1 MHSFGSATPTVARS
15 VPQRAAN
22 PATVPW
28 TPAMSDTL
36 RSFRHFSGPAALIAV
51 LALCATT
58 AEAGPHHAR
67 LSKDLESRIA
77 AARGEPATVIVSGT
91 NEQVRSLA
99 TRYGAVV
106 KKSIRGGA
114 VLELTE
120 GQLEALSDDPSVD
133 HLSGDTRVQRM
144 AVTNDTTGATQ
155 VWSGIAGLSGFTG
168 RGIGVVVIDSGV
180 AAHAALRGRVV
191 AEYDFTG
198 RATSAVDRFG
208 HGTHV
213 AGIIAGNDTGD
224 YAGIAPGA
232 HIVSLRVLGSDGS
245 GDTSDVINA
254 IDWAIDHK
262 SQFALR
268 IINLSLGHPVFES
281 YRDDPLCQAVR
292 RAVDAGMV
300 VVAAAGNLGKTD
312 DGRPIVGGVISPGN
326 SPAALTV
333 GALNTLATA
342 TRSDD
347 VMATYSSRGPT
358 MIDGVLKPDVSA
370 PGNKIAGPAAPGAYL
385 TATYPE
391 RIVSGQGSQ
400 AYIELSGT
408 SMAAGVV
415 SGAVALLLEANPTLT
430 PADAKLILQLTSS
443 PVAGAGLIE
452 AGAGSVN
459 VAAAVVLAA
468 NQITS
473 PAETYIAGE
482 SAQYSAVAFATPIA
496 SSFRNQITGEILVW
510 GSGQNLPGMSSGD
523 VQADILVW
531 GSGLVWGNILVWG
544 NQSVSP
550 NILVWGDCVTSDILV
565 WGNILVWGSGTTEA
579 DILVWGDALVW
590 SDHMQGDD

>member
-1 MHSFGSATPTVARS
+1 
-15 VPQRAAN
+15 
-22 PATVPW
+22 
-28 TPAMSDTL
+28 MSDTL
-36 RSFRHFSGPAALIAV
+36 RSFRHFSGPATLLVLFALF
-51 LALCATT
+51 ATT

-67 LSKDLESRIA
+67 LSKDLESRIE
-77 AARGEPATVIVSGT
+77 AARADPTTVIVSGT
-91 NEQVRSLA
+91 DEQVRALA
-99 TRYGAVV
+99 TRYGAVL

-114 VLELTE
+114 VLEVTG
-120 GQLEALSDDPSVD
+120 GQLEALSDDPAVD

-144 AVTNDTTGATQ
+144 AVINEATGATQ
-155 VWSGIAGLSGFTG
+155 VWSGLAGLSGFTG
-168 RGIGVVVIDSGV
+168 RGIGVAVIDSGV
-180 AAHAALRGRVV
+180 ATHAALRGRVV
-191 AEYDFTG
+191 AEFDFTG
-198 RATSAVDRFG
+198 KKASPVDKFG

-213 AGIIAGNDTGD
+213 AGIVAGNDTGE

-254 IDWAIDHK
+254 IDWAIANK

-281 YRDDPLCQAVR
+281 YRDDPLCQAVQ

-333 GALNTLATA
+333 GALNTMATV

-358 MIDGVLKPDVSA
+358 MIDGVLKPDVAA

-385 TATYPE
+385 TQTYPE

-408 SMAAGVV
+408 SMAAAVV
-415 SGAVALLLEANPTLT
+415 SGAAALLLEANPALT
-430 PADAKLILQLTSS
+430 PADTKLLLQLTSS

-468 NQITS
+468 K
-473 PAETYIAGE
+473 PAADLTEIHIAGE
-482 SAQYSAVAFATPIA
+482 MAHYAAIAFGSAIDST
-496 SSFRNQITGEILVW
+496 FRNQIAGEILVW
-510 GSGQNLPGMSSGD
+510 GSAQSVPDASRD
-523 VQADILVW
+523 DIQANILVW

-544 NQSVSP
+544 SQSVSSD
-550 NILVWGDCVTSDILV
+550 ILVWGDCVRSDILV
-565 WGNILVWGSGTTEA
+565 WGNILVWGSETIDA
-579 DILVWGDALVW
+579 DILVWGNGLVW
-590 SDHMQGDD
+590 GN

>member
-1 MHSFGSATPTVARS
+1 
-15 VPQRAAN
+15 
-22 PATVPW
+22 
-28 TPAMSDTL
+28 MSDTL
-36 RSFRHFSGPAALIAV
+36 RSFRHFSGPATLLVLFALF
-51 LALCATT
+51 ATT
-58 AEAGPHHAR
+58 AAAGPHHAR
-67 LSKDLESRIA
+67 LSEGLESRIQS
-77 AARGEPATVIVSGT
+77 ARAHPTTVIVSGT
-91 NEQVRSLA
+91 DEQVRALA
-99 TRYGAVV
+99 TRYGAVL

-114 VLELTE
+114 VLEVTG
-120 GQLEALSDDPSVD
+120 GQLEAMSDDPSVD

-144 AVTNDTTGATQ
+144 AVTNEATGATQ

-168 RGIGVVVIDSGV
+168 RGIGVAVIDSGV
-180 AAHAALRGRVV
+180 ATHAALRGRVV
-191 AEYDFTG
+191 AEFDFTG
-198 RATSAVDRFG
+198 KKASPVDKFG

-213 AGIIAGNDTGD
+213 ADIVAGNDTGE

-254 IDWAIDHK
+254 IDWAIANK

-281 YRDDPLCQAVR
+281 YRDDPLCQAVQ

-333 GALNTLATA
+333 GALNTMATV

-358 MIDGVLKPDVSA
+358 FIDGVLKPDVAA

-385 TATYPE
+385 TQTYPE

-408 SMAAGVV
+408 SMAAAVV
-415 SGAVALLLEANPTLT
+415 SGAAALLLEANPALT
-430 PADAKLILQLTSS
+430 PADTKLLLQLTSS
-443 PVAGAGLIE
+443 PVAGAGLIQ

-468 NQITS
+468 KQE
-473 PAETYIAGE
+473 ETLESEALQVVAISGE
-482 SAQYSAVAFATPIA
+482 PQ
-496 SSFRNQITGEILVW
+496 
-510 GSGQNLPGMSSGD
+510 
-523 VQADILVW
+523 
-531 GSGLVWGNILVWG
+531 
-544 NQSVSP
+544 
-550 NILVWGDCVTSDILV
+550 
-565 WGNILVWGSGTTEA
+565 
-579 DILVWGDALVW
+579 
-590 SDHMQGDD
+590 